1 MLMIVAAGNENANAC
16 FFQPANSQY
25 ALTVGSTDMN
35 DVRSSF
41 SNFGSCV
48 QVFAPGSD
56 ITSAWW
62 TSDTATNTISGTSMA
77 TPHVAGI
84 AALYWDADPNL
95 SVLGLMAK
103 LVQTSDAATVT
114 DAAGPED
121 GIALTIATFTTDINA
136 TGTNCPGYSAAPVGV
151 FSSSS
156 LAVMSISTVVGF
168 FASMLF

>member
-1 MLMIVAAGNENANAC
+1 MNAC

-25 ALTVGSTDMN
+25 ALTVGSTDIN

-41 SNFGSCV
+41 SNFGPCV

-62 TSDTATNTISGTSMA
+62 TTDNDFSTISGTSMA

-84 AALYWDADPNL
+84 AALYWDQNPNL
-95 SVLGLMAK
+95 SILGLMAK
-103 LVQTSDAATVT
+103 LIQTSTFATVQ
-114 DAAGPED
+114 DASGPDD

-136 TGTNCPGYSAAPVGV
+136 SGTHCAAYSAAPGD

-156 LAVMSISTVVGF
+156 LLVVMMSISTI
-168 FASMLF
+168 ASCIAGMLL